1 MNHQVPDKPIDA
13 DILTVRGL
21 RVMLDQALAQLY
33 GVTTGNLNK
42 AVKRNL
48 VRFPA
53 DFMFQLTHG
62 EYEALRFQ
70 SGILERGKHAKYL
83 PYVFTEQGVA
93 MLSSVLRSERA
104 AVINIQIM
112 RAFVRVRQIVQ
123 QSHEIQAALQKME
136 KRLDG
141 HDSQIRVAFDA
152 LKSLMGKPLVV
163 KVLPEPLEYPA
174 PGHWPY
180 KKDERKRMG
189 FAPGKKDGHGTAARS
204 QRGAGLP
211 VGRRAQP

>member
-1 MNHQVPDKPIDA
+1 MNQQVPSERIDA
-13 DILTVRGL
+13 DILTIRGVR
-21 RVMLDQALAQLY
+21 VVLDQALAQLY

-48 VRFPA
+48 IRFPA
-53 DFMFQLTHG
+53 DFMFQLTHE
-62 EYEALRFQ
+62 EYESLRFQ

-93 MLSSVLRSERA
+93 MLSSVLHSERA

-141 HDSQIRVAFDA
+141 HDNQIRIAFDA
-152 LKSLMGKPLVV
+152 LKSLMKQPLTV
-163 KVLPEPLEYPA
+163 KVLPKPLEYPP
-174 PGHWPY
+174 PGQWPY
-180 KKDERKRMG
+180 KKDEKQRMG
-189 FAPGKKDGHGTAARS
+189 FAPGKKDGPGTAARAARTT
-204 QRGAGLP
+204 RGTA
-211 VGRRAQP
+211 